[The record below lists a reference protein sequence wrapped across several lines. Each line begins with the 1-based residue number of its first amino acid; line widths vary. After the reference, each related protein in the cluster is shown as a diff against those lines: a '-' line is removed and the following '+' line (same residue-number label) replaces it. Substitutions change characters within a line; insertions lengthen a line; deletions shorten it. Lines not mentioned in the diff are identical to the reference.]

1 MDPTFWPGPHN
12 RVLKGIASA
21 TILTVVG
28 PFGPGT
34 RAGTGEL
41 LMSRARAQFVIV
53 LLASSV
59 SLAAADSTV
68 APPRHPAHKHSV
80 KQEPVTPEPPPQ
92 PLAPLEPLT
101 LEQMPATPPQV
112 SYRDGE
118 LTIAAENSTLGDIL
132 RAVRAQTHAA
142 VDVPSNA
149 TERVV
154 SRFGPG
160 PARDV
165 LAELLNG
172 SHFNYVLMG
181 SAANPNSLERVILTP
196 KLPSSP
202 DSAAQLPV
210 SSPPPNGFPLRSEDG
225 TPGSN
230 SADMDDQADDSDSD
244 VPAVDPAAQAATP
257 DQQPNNRPAIKT
269 PEQLLQE
276 LQRQQQL
283 QQQPGSP
290 ADPATQA
297 PPQQH

>member
-1 MDPTFWPGPHN
+1 MTG
-12 RVLKGIASA
+12 A
-21 TILTVVG
+21 TILTVVRSFD
-28 PFGPGT
+28 PST
-34 RAGTGEL
+34 RAGPREDL
-41 LMSRARAQFVIV
+41 PMSWARAQFVIA

-59 SLAAADSTV
+59 LLAAADSTV
-68 APPRHPAHKHSV
+68 ATPPHHPVHKHAA
-80 KQEPVTPEPPPQ
+80 KPEPVTPEPPPQ

-101 LEQMPATPPQV
+101 LEQMPATPPEV

-132 RAVRAQTHAA
+132 RAVRTQTHAA

-160 PARDV
+160 PAREV

-196 KLPSSP
+196 KLSSVP
-202 DSAAQLPV
+202 DGTAQLPGN
-210 SSPPPNGFPLRSEDG
+210 SSPPNGFPLRSEDG
-225 TPGSN
+225 SSGASA
-230 SADMDDQADDSDSD
+230 ADMAEDSDDNDSD
-244 VPAVDPAAQAATP
+244 TPVVDPAAQAATP
-257 DQQPNNRPAIKT
+257 DQPQNNRPAIKT

-283 QQQPGSP
+283 QQQPASP
-290 ADPATQA
+290 ADSAAPT

>member
-1 MDPTFWPGPHN
+1 M
-12 RVLKGIASA
+12 A
-21 TILTVVG
+21 
-28 PFGPGT
+28 
-34 RAGTGEL
+34 
-41 LMSRARAQFVIV
+41 RARAQFVIV

-68 APPRHPAHKHSV
+68 ATPRHPAHKHPV
-80 KQEPVTPEPPPQ
+80 KQEPMTPEPPPQ
-92 PLAPLEPLT
+92 PLAPLVPLT
-101 LEQMPATPPQV
+101 LEQMPATPPEV

-160 PARDV
+160 PAREV

-196 KLPSSP
+196 KLPSAP
-202 DSAAQLPV
+202 DAASQLPV
-210 SSPPPNGFPLRSEDG
+210 NSPQPNGFPLRSEDG
-225 TPGSN
+225 SSGSN
-230 SADMDDQADDSDSD
+230 SADMAEDQPDDSDSD

-283 QQQPGSP
+283 QQSPGNP
-290 ADPATQA
+290 QNPATPT

>member
-1 MDPTFWPGPHN
+1 
-12 RVLKGIASA
+12 
-21 TILTVVG
+21 
-28 PFGPGT
+28 
-34 RAGTGEL
+34 
-41 LMSRARAQFVIV
+41 MSCARAQFVIL

-59 SLAAADSTV
+59 SLVAADSTV
-68 APPRHPAHKHSV
+68 STPRHPAHKHAV

-92 PLAPLEPLT
+92 PVAPLEPLT

-132 RAVRAQTHAA
+132 RAVRVQTHAA

-196 KLPSSP
+196 KLPSTA
-202 DSAAQLPV
+202 DAASQPPI
-210 SSPPPNGFPLRSEDG
+210 SSPLPNGFPLRSEDG
-225 TPGSN
+225 SSGAN
-230 SADMDDQADDSDSD
+230 SADMDDQAEDSDSD

-257 DQQPNNRPAIKT
+257 DQQPNGRPAIRT

-276 LQRQQQL
+276 LQHQQQL
-283 QQQPGSP
+283 QQQPGTPPDAASQ
-290 ADPATQA
+290 T

>member
-1 MDPTFWPGPHN
+1 
-12 RVLKGIASA
+12 
-21 TILTVVG
+21 
-28 PFGPGT
+28 
-34 RAGTGEL
+34 
-41 LMSRARAQFVIV
+41 MSWARAQFVIV

-59 SLAAADSTV
+59 LLAAADSTL
-68 APPRHPAHKHSV
+68 ATPHHPVHKHAA
-80 KQEPVTPEPPPQ
+80 KPEPATPEPPPP

-101 LEQMPATPPQV
+101 LEQMPATPPEV

-132 RAVRAQTHAA
+132 RAVRTQTHAA

-160 PARDV
+160 PAREV
-165 LAELLNG
+165 MAELLNG

-181 SAANPNSLERVILTP
+181 SAADPNSLERVILTP
-196 KLPSSP
+196 KLPSAP
-202 DSAAQLPV
+202 EGAAQLPGN
-210 SSPPPNGFPLRSEDG
+210 SSPPNGFPLRSEDG
-225 TPGSN
+225 SSGS
-230 SADMDDQADDSDSD
+230 SAADMAEDPDDSDSD
-244 VPAVDPAAQAATP
+244 TPAVDPAAQAATP
-257 DQQPNNRPAIKT
+257 DQPQNNRSAIKT

-283 QQQPGSP
+283 QQQPASP
-290 ADPATQA
+290 PDSATPP

>member
-1 MDPTFWPGPHN
+1 
-12 RVLKGIASA
+12 
-21 TILTVVG
+21 
-28 PFGPGT
+28 
-34 RAGTGEL
+34 
-41 LMSRARAQFVIV
+41 MSWARAQFVIV

-59 SLAAADSTV
+59 LLAAADSTV
-68 APPRHPAHKHSV
+68 ATPHHPVHKHAA
-80 KQEPVTPEPPPQ
+80 KQEAVTPEPPPQ

-101 LEQMPATPPQV
+101 LEQMPATPPEV

-132 RAVRAQTHAA
+132 RAVRVQTHAA

-160 PARDV
+160 PAREV

-196 KLPSSP
+196 KLPSAP
-202 DSAAQLPV
+202 EAGAQLPGN
-210 SSPPPNGFPLRSEDG
+210 SSPPNGFLLRSEDG
-225 TPGSN
+225 SSGSN
-230 SADMDDQADDSDSD
+230 AADMAEDPDDSDSD
-244 VPAVDPAAQAATP
+244 TPAVDPAAQAATP
-257 DQQPNNRPAIKT
+257 DQPQNNRPAIKT

-283 QQQPGSP
+283 QQQPASP
-290 ADPATQA
+290 ADSATPAA
-297 PPQQH
+297 PQQH